1 MARLIREER
10 QDGRQLFSAAR
21 VQSTSGVLSFTGY
34 DTGTR
39 PYLRCGSHSHPGL
52 FAHPVGRKWT
62 GRQLS
67 RPVRLHQAPFPLDG
81 DGCIWRLVREVAF
94 LRLSHSTL
102 TTHLGTYT
110 HPPDRALRCFVSSS
124 PAWALLVHCDRAVS
138 FPPPCLV
145 HSVSDF
151 FERSNI
157 IQPCCLCAPLKYA
170 DAGVLSSDRGFFY
183 LRHAPLCAAIITLL
197 DRAVLCHSS
206 LFFGEIQMWRP
217 WHSDF
222 APYRPQNGMQA
233 SAGSRTTGIQS
244 FVFPGAETPR

>member
-1 MARLIREER
+1 MIREER

-110 HPPDRALRCFVSSS
+110 HPPDRGPALLRIVVSCMGPACALRQSRFVSATVSGPFS
-124 PAWALLVHCDRAVS
+124 VGLLRAFQYYS
-138 FPPPCLV
+138 T
-145 HSVSDF
+145 
-151 FERSNI
+151 
-157 IQPCCLCAPLKYA
+157 
-170 DAGVLSSDRGFFY
+170 VLSVCALEIRGCWGALVGPRLLLLETCASLCSHNNSPGSCSTMPFKSF
-183 LRHAPLCAAIITLL
+183 LRRNSNVATMAFRLC
-197 DRAVLCHSS
+197 S
-206 LFFGEIQMWRP
+206 LPPTEW
-217 WHSDF
+217 D
-222 APYRPQNGMQA
+222 A
-233 SAGSRTTGIQS
+233 SLSGFNNHGYPIFRLSGR
-244 FVFPGAETPR
+244 